1 MIFTDCCWWK
11 IKIEEGQIDDQER
24 VIRNLRVMVDHMLE
38 YAEILL
44 KTPLPKET
52 HEAVYCNTADILQLF
67 APQIAH
73 NPIFESVSYYF
84 KILRSRDFLLASHV
98 RVR

>member
-11 IKIEEGQIDDQER
+11 IKIEEGQIDDQDR

-44 KTPLPKET
+44 KTQLPKET

-73 NPIFESVSYYF
+73 NTIFEPVSNYLQNF
-84 KILRSRDFLLASHV
+84 RCINLF
-98 RVR
+98 

>member
-11 IKIEEGQIDDQER
+11 IKLEEGQIDDQER
-24 VIRNLRVMVDHMLE
+24 VIRNLRVMIDHMLE

-52 HEAVYCNTADILQLF
+52 HEAVYSNTADLLQIF

-73 NPIFESVSYYF
+73 NPTFEPVSCF
-84 KILRSRDFLLASHV
+84 FFT
-98 RVR
+98 

>member
-24 VIRNLRVMVDHMLE
+24 VIRNLRVMVDQMLE

-52 HEAVYCNTADILQLF
+52 HEAIYSNTVDVLQLF

-73 NPIFESVSYYF
+73 NAIFEPVSHNHLNIYRLIF
-84 KILRSRDFLLASHV
+84 R
-98 RVR
+98 